1 MHVHN
6 LTRSRDNY
14 RPTQTCQ
21 SKLIQLSHSENA
33 KTRNWTLLNSMHVHT
48 YTWIILNFT
57 TYAYV
62 KHHAPHSDCVQ
73 KLPTNARRLVKCPTN
88 SSTVTYYN
96 SNCQSNP
103 INSTLDVATALG
115 KFQQISESQNKLPTL
130 QNFLLVSKHSG
141 KHIHETLSNIK
152 IGISLQS
159 TIH

>member
-103 INSTLDVATALG
+103 INSTLDVATALRG
-115 KFQQISESQNKLPTL
+115 SFNRNRCYKINYLHYKVSYSYWNTVENISMERP
-130 QNFLLVSKHSG
+130 
-141 KHIHETLSNIK
+141 
-152 IGISLQS
+152 
-159 TIH
+159 